1 MSVLPAVLN
10 YSDSPMGLPD
20 DCVSKIIVVNPTN
33 GSSYGPSSSVIFD
46 LPQIGFMDPSSLTL
60 KYKYTLTSNTNA
72 EIIGCPVYSFINRL
86 ETIVNSTTIENIS
99 QYNQVA
105 VMNTNLQMDTA
116 AKYGSAASFGYN
128 DIAAAAPFEN
138 LDGRICAV
146 ANESNTLGAFL
157 PCILSSCSKLV
168 PLGMMPSTRIQLTLE
183 SIANVFTTAVVPTA
197 YTLTNVELSYS
208 CLTSPTFDAAVK
220 SMGPVISLKSYSYFN
235 SAASLGAAVS
245 GQVALVYNTRLASI
259 KAAYILASGLT
270 AASCLNKWGDS
281 YDVTQSNGDY
291 SLTIAGVQ
299 YPPRALSTVNNKNGI
314 LATLRQAVGS
324 VADRMNSMSINA
336 AEWGVDAA
344 DTTTVRIPGKFIVGI
359 PLDRLKGQLLGG
371 VSSQN
376 SSITLNINIGTATA
390 QAYNVNL
397 VLCADTIILID
408 QMTQQVTVRQ

>member
-46 LPQIGFMDPSSLTL
+46 LPQTGYMVPDSLTL
-60 KYKYTLTSNTNA
+60 KYKYTLTNLVNA
-72 EIIGCPVYSFINRL
+72 ELIGCPLYSFINRL

-105 VMNTNLQMDTA
+105 VMNTNLQMDVA
-116 AKYGSAASFGYN
+116 AKYGQASGFGYN
-128 DIAAAAPFEN
+128 DLGSPPNFEN
-138 LDGRICAV
+138 LDGRVCAL
-146 ANESNTLGAFL
+146 NEVNTLGGFL
-157 PCILSSCSKLV
+157 PCILSQCSKLV

-183 SIANVFTTAVVPTA
+183 SIANIFTTAVALPTA
-197 YTLTNVELSYS
+197 YAITNVELSYT
-208 CLTSPTFDAAVK
+208 CVTSPTFDAAVK
-220 SMGPVISLKSYSYFN
+220 SMGQVVSLKSYSHFN
-235 SAASLGAAVS
+235 SAASLGTGVS
-245 GQVALVYNTRLASI
+245 GQIALVYNTRLASI

-270 AASCLNKWGDS
+270 AASGINKSFDS
-281 YDVTQSNGDY
+281 YDVTSSSGDY

-324 VADRMNSMSINA
+324 VADRMNSMCINA
-336 AEWGVDAA
+336 TEFAVDAA
-344 DTTTVRIPGKFIVGI
+344 DVTTVRIPGKFIVGI

-376 SSITLNINIGTATA
+376 SSITLNVNTSVATA

-397 VLCADTIILID
+397 VLVADTIILLD
-408 QMTQQVTVRQ
+408 MMTGQVTVRQ